1 MWNVLEDAFT
11 GAVGSFIIIILIV
24 IFVAIFASWLILPFI
39 LWNIKNELRKLRS
52 ALKEK
57 KKDN

>member
-1 MWNVLEDAFT
+1 MWDVLEDAFT
-11 GAVGSFIIIILIV
+11 GAVGSFVTIILIV

-39 LWNIKNELRKLRS
+39 LWNIKNELKKLRR
-52 ALKEK
+52 ALEEK

>member
-52 ALKEK
+52 ALEEK